1 MINLNSNIII
11 EGSEIIVTIIAV
23 ALSHFKLT
31 GSLKKHINNVVKEIP
46 TIDKTI
52 NSVEK
57 TVDLGSN
64 IIEDLNPAD
73 AREVEAI
80 KKIIDVAATT
90 IDNVTSANY
99 SEKADILRKI
109 VSEVI
114 SEFKIKQTHNDQRLV
129 DEHIIKTLNKKL
141 VPVG

>member
-1 MINLNSNIII
+1 MINLNSNMII
-11 EGSEIIVTIIAV
+11 ESSEIIVTIIAV

-46 TIDKTI
+46 TINKTI

-64 IIEDLNPAD
+64 IVEDLNPAD
-73 AREVEAI
+73 AAEVEAI

-90 IDNVTSANY
+90 IDDVTSANY

-109 VSEVI
+109 VSELI
-114 SEFKIKQTHNDQRLV
+114 KEFKIKQTHNEERLV

-141 VPVG
+141 VPAG